1 MKRHSLLWALLV
13 ACASAAPVTASDQ
26 MGEPKQGP
34 SAKAQIEKALT
45 AAPPDI
51 AKHATVK
58 DMNGT
63 VLRNGDNGW
72 TCYSEPETMCLDAT
86 WEAWMA
92 AYMKKAPFKAD
103 RVGLA
108 YMLSGDNVGVSNV
121 DPFAAGPTADNQ
133 WVVEGPHVMILLP
146 DAKMLDALT
155 TDPNTG
161 GPYVMWKGTP
171 YAHVMM
177 PVGERKKK

>member
-1 MKRHSLLWALLV
+1 
-13 ACASAAPVTASDQ
+13 
-26 MGEPKQGP
+26 
-34 SAKAQIEKALT
+34 
-45 AAPPDI
+45 
-51 AKHATVK
+51 
-58 DMNGT
+58 
-63 VLRNGDNGW
+63 
-72 TCYSEPETMCLDAT
+72 
-86 WEAWMA
+86 
-92 AYMKKAPFKAD
+92 
-103 RVGLA
+103 
-108 YMLSGDNVGVSNV
+108 VGVSNV

-146 DAKMLDALT
+146 DAKMLDSLT